1 MRIQTKIT
9 LLAVCPVLL
18 ALGAAVFTLLVQQRS
33 LDQKVA
39 ETVREQAFSEAGKVA
54 QSVYWSCVSTERSNE
69 KRLTHDLTIAGEI
82 VRKAGGISLG
92 DKLVSWNAVNQ
103 FSKEVVSVSLPQ
115 MMAGSN
121 WLGQVTTTSE
131 PALLVDEATH
141 LTGDFCTIFQ
151 RMNESG
157 DMLRVCTTVKKDDAT
172 RALGTFIPAKNPDGT
187 ANDVIQAVLKGGK
200 YRGRAY
206 VVNEWHATA
215 YEPIWDPGR
224 NRIIGMLYCGVG
236 MGTINKELHDSIT
249 EMGVGRSGYVYVIG
263 AKGDERGKY
272 IVSFKGQRDGE
283 NIWNAQDASGS
294 FFVQS
299 ILEKGVKTRGGSL
312 DREVYPWKNS
322 GESQA
327 RMKIAAITYYEPWG
341 WIIGAGAYE
350 EDFADV
356 RNAMKRAH
364 LHMAFWVSGIAAGT
378 TLLAAILGMII
389 SRGLARPITRVISEL
404 CESSSQIN
412 DAASHVSSAS
422 QALAESSSEEAAS
435 LEETSASLEELSS
448 ITQRNT
454 ENAQRTDNVAKQTR
468 LAADRSVSD
477 MQALTAAMEAIQR
490 SSDDIAK
497 ILKVINEIAFQTNIL
512 ALNAAVEAARAGE
525 AGMGFAVVAG
535 EVRNLAQRSGQAAR
549 ETAEK
554 IENAIRNTNR
564 GVELSANVGRA
575 LNEIAAKAR
584 QVDELAA
591 EVAQAS
597 HEQTQGI
604 TQINGAVGQ
613 IDRVTQSNAASAEQ
627 SAAAAEELRSQALL
641 MERSVQALLQL
652 VGERKREDAPPDS
665 VDSAPA
671 STRPAPVRGRSP
683 NRTSKAA
690 PAPSA
695 TRRSRLPAET
705 GIQNF

>member
-1 MRIQTKIT
+1 
-9 LLAVCPVLL
+9 
-18 ALGAAVFTLLVQQRS
+18 
-33 LDQKVA
+33 
-39 ETVREQAFSEAGKVA
+39 
-54 QSVYWSCVSTERSNE
+54 
-69 KRLTHDLTIAGEI
+69 
-82 VRKAGGISLG
+82 
-92 DKLVSWNAVNQ
+92 
-103 FSKEVVSVSLPQ
+103 
-115 MMAGSN
+115 
-121 WLGQVTTTSE
+121 
-131 PALLVDEATH
+131 
-141 LTGDFCTIFQ
+141 
-151 RMNESG
+151 
-157 DMLRVCTTVKKDDAT
+157 
-172 RALGTFIPAKNPDGT
+172 
-187 ANDVIQAVLKGGK
+187 
-200 YRGRAY
+200 
-206 VVNEWHATA
+206 
-215 YEPIWDPGR
+215 
-224 NRIIGMLYCGVG
+224 
-236 MGTINKELHDSIT
+236 
-249 EMGVGRSGYVYVIG
+249 
-263 AKGDERGKY
+263 
-272 IVSFKGQRDGE
+272 
-283 NIWNAQDASGS
+283 
-294 FFVQS
+294 
-299 ILEKGVKTRGGSL
+299 
-312 DREVYPWKNS
+312 
-322 GESQA
+322 
-327 RMKIAAITYYEPWG
+327 
-341 WIIGAGAYE
+341 
-350 EDFADV
+350 
-356 RNAMKRAH
+356 
-364 LHMAFWVSGIAAGT
+364 
-378 TLLAAILGMII
+378 
-389 SRGLARPITRVISEL
+389 
-404 CESSSQIN
+404 
-412 DAASHVSSAS
+412 
-422 QALAESSSEEAAS
+422 
-435 LEETSASLEELSS
+435 LEELSS